1 MNDQMAELEIK
12 KSRRAR
18 FESRF
23 EHLLWR
29 FRLVTILPV
38 VMSLLGSVSCFILGT
53 QEEIHALHKLF
64 NGYLNSEKSILLLGK
79 VVGGIDY
86 YVIGIALLI
95 FGYGVYELII
105 SDIDPRLQDLSQERR
120 NILSITSLE
129 GLKQKLTNVIIVA
142 LIVTAFK
149 LMISFQV
156 QSISE
161 LLQFCGCVLML
172 AFSAWLVGKIIK
184 AHKDSSQPPHQYQS
198 HRRADSSRRS

>member
-1 MNDQMAELEIK
+1 MELEIK
-12 KSRRAR
+12 KTRRAR

-23 EHLLWR
+23 EQLLWR

-53 QEEIHALHKLF
+53 QDEIQALNKLI
-64 NGYLNSEKSILLLGK
+64 NGHLNSENNILLLGK

-172 AFSAWLVGKIIK
+172 AFSAWLVGKN
-184 AHKDSSQPPHQYQS
+184 HKE
-198 HRRADSSRRS
+198 A

>member
-1 MNDQMAELEIK
+1 MSKWQNLKSK
-12 KSRRAR
+12 KNRRAR

-23 EHLLWR
+23 ELLLWR

-53 QEEIHALHKLF
+53 QEELHALNKLF
-64 NGYLNSEKSILLLGK
+64 NGYFNSEQSILLLGK

-86 YVIGIALLI
+86 YVVGIALLI
-95 FGYGVYELII
+95 FGYGVYELIV

-172 AFSAWLVGKIIK
+172 SFSAWLVGKN
-184 AHKDSSQPPHQYQS
+184 HKNG
-198 HRRADSSRRS
+198 

>member
-1 MNDQMAELEIK
+1 M
-12 KSRRAR
+12 
-18 FESRF
+18 
-23 EHLLWR
+23 
-29 FRLVTILPV
+29 
-38 VMSLLGSVSCFILGT
+38 
-53 QEEIHALHKLF
+53 
-64 NGYLNSEKSILLLGK
+64 
-79 VVGGIDY
+79 GGIDY
-86 YVIGIALLI
+86 YVAGIALLF
-95 FGYGVYELII
+95 FGYGIYELII

-172 AFSAWLVGKIIK
+172 AFSAWLVGKN
-184 AHKDSSQPPHQYQS
+184 HKE
-198 HRRADSSRRS
+198 A

>member
-1 MNDQMAELEIK
+1 MAELEIK

-86 YVIGIALLI
+86 YVVGIALLI

-172 AFSAWLVGKIIK
+172 AFSAWLVGKN
-184 AHKDSSQPPHQYQS
+184 HKST
-198 HRRADSSRRS
+198 